1 MGDIHMRSTLHPL
14 PCGTSPST
22 SLPPRLVKL
31 ALVSALL
38 ATMAGCGG
46 SDDNSSSAPPPPP
59 PEPPTPAQVTLQGSA
74 MRNAALQ
81 NAVVCMDLNANS
93 ACDAGE
99 PTSAPTD
106 ASGVWSLSYETAQV
120 SADKV
125 AAASLIALV
134 TPATTDAGRS
144 GQSATTQPYVL
155 RQVPGKSGQINPLTT
170 LVAKGMTDGMTE
182 AAARSNAATQLGI
195 AEAKIDNYQDDPA
208 AGPEQINDNARTMA
222 AFTAGALEAGAVL
235 KVGDPSVGQ
244 GATDE
249 VLSILSY
256 FDASNYFV
264 ATNIEQVRAAGNGK
278 RTLTDQRRQV
288 LMGAPTT
295 NVRTLYPAIYLTPT
309 GWKRCDAST
318 LSPSTLGNPYRVTFC
333 DAITSVVYETRT
345 SIAGKTMAEVINTL
359 QADPALNRINQNLT
373 TAGLLAAVGTATFP
387 AGAHLQKNTALALTQ
402 PLTIDNTSFRAI
414 DPAQAT
420 TLEQLVAVRPASSVN
435 LATSAGTLSLGLS
448 SSTLRTLRVAFT
460 GTTSATEGTVQYYDC
475 DLNAA
480 NTVSS
485 NCSATNT
492 GTYHIDT
499 VNGVRLMRFEGHAAA
514 PAAQNINF
522 YGETKSANGD
532 AIYRVRQLK
541 PTQAL
546 AFSADYR
553 LDSTAW
559 AALKA
564 QLGL

>member
-1 MGDIHMRSTLHPL
+1 MRRTLKHPL
-14 PCGTSPST
+14 S
-22 SLPPRLVKL
+22 L

-38 ATMAGCGG
+38 ATVAGCGG
-46 SDDNSSSAPPPPP
+46 SDDNNGDAVAPPPPP
-59 PEPPTPAQVTLQGSA
+59 PPPPAQVTLKGSA

-99 PTSAPTD
+99 PASAPTD
-106 ASGVWSLSYETAQV
+106 ADGAWSLTYETAQV

-170 LVAKGMTDGMTE
+170 LVAKGMQDGMTE
-182 AAARSNAATQLGI
+182 AMARSNAAQQLGI

-235 KVGDPSVGQ
+235 KVGDPSVV
-244 GATDE
+244 GAADE
-249 VLSILSY
+249 NILASLFY
-256 FDASNYFV
+256 FDSSNYLIKTYVFP
-264 ATNIEQVRAAGNGK
+264 AKAAGSAEN
-278 RTLTDQRRQV
+278 TFTDQRRQTLAGV
-288 LMGAPTT
+288 PNT
-295 NVRTLYPAIYLTPT
+295 NVRALYPTLFLTPT
-309 GWKRCDAST
+309 GWKRCDASSIHT
-318 LSPSTLGNPYRVTFC
+318 ATLGNPNRGLYCETLKNV
-333 DAITSVVYETRT
+333 SYQTRT
-345 SIAGKTMAEVINTL
+345 DIGGKTMAEVLNSLHDDPATNLINT
-359 QADPALNRINQNLT
+359 NVSNS
-373 TAGLLAAVGTATFP
+373 GLIAAVGTATFP
-387 AGAHLQKNTALALTQ
+387 AGAQLAKTTSLALSQ
-402 PLTIDNTSFRAI
+402 PLIINDTSIRAI
-414 DPAQAT
+414 DPAVAT
-420 TLEQLVAVRPASSVN
+420 TLEQLVAARPASSVN
-435 LATSAGTLSLGLS
+435 LATSAGTLSLGFS

-460 GTTSATEGTVQYYDC
+460 GTTSATDGTVQYYDC

-480 NTVSS
+480 NTVSF

-499 VNGVRLMRFEGHAAA
+499 VNGVRVMRFDGYAAT
-514 PAAQNINF
+514 PAAENINF
-522 YGETKSANGD
+522 YGETKSATNGD
-532 AIYRVRQLK
+532 AIYRVRQVK

-546 AFSADYR
+546 ASSVGYS
-553 LDSTAW
+553 LDNTAW
-559 AALKA
+559 TALKA